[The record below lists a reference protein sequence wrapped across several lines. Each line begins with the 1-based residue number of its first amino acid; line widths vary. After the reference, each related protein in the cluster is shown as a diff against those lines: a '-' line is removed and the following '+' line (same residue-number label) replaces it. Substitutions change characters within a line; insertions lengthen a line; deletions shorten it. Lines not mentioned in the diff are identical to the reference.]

1 MTTRSRSAAAALV
14 VVLAALAMTA
24 ALGGGEPASGAGSA
38 RASDA
43 RAGGKPNQPN
53 IVVVMTDDQT
63 VESMRVMPK
72 VQKLIGD
79 EGVTFDN
86 NFAANPICCPSRSTF
101 LSGQYSHNTG
111 VLRNS
116 VPDGGFASFD
126 NSETL
131 PLWLQ
136 RAGYYTGHIG
146 KYLNGYGAN
155 DPTQVPPGW
164 SEWYGAVDPTTY
176 RMYGY
181 TLNENGNLVT
191 YGDYDTPDPATYQTD
206 VYAKKAEDF
215 IKRRAPAKAPFYLSV
230 APLAPH
236 VEVFKREAAGDDDPP
251 TPTFPNPRPAPR
263 DAGAFKSEGLPR
275 NPDFN
280 EADVS
285 DKPATIRNRPL
296 LSPQATGMARNRYR
310 SRLGSLLAVD
320 DMVGRI
326 VKTLRGTGELN
337 DTVILFL
344 SDNGFFLGEHRIP
357 NGKQFPY
364 ETSIRVPLE
373 IRGPGIPKDQVREQM
388 AANVDL
394 APTILK
400 LAHASAGGPIDG
412 RSLLPLIRN
421 PDLYPGRGIVLEN
434 WCQTDESCF
443 DPANPQTPR
452 YRGVRTDRYAYMR
465 YPDGEQELYDL
476 DRDPYELNSL
486 QNSAKYK
493 PQLAAL
499 SKLLDQLQFCRTEG
513 CRVSPKLTLKASYK
527 RGRLGGGKPCTKSGV
542 TLRVGG
548 GDAGDAVSARFLV
561 PGAKDATDSKRP
573 LRALVPKRQLSGGR
587 KTKLSANVSVLDGR
601 IETVRASVPR
611 SC

>member
-1 MTTRSRSAAAALV
+1 MTKRSRGAAAALTA
-14 VVLAALAMTA
+14 VLAALALTA
-24 ALGGGEPASGAGSA
+24 GSGGSEPASGAPGA
-38 RASDA
+38 PKAH
-43 RAGGKPNQPN
+43 GKDKQPN

-63 VESMRVMPK
+63 VESLRVMPK

-79 EGVTFDN
+79 EGVTFSN

-116 VPDGGFASFD
+116 LPDGGFASFD

-131 PLWLQ
+131 PVWLQ
-136 RAGYYTGHIG
+136 RAGYYTAHIG
-146 KYLNGYGAN
+146 KYLNGYGAS
-155 DPTQVPPGW
+155 DPTQIPPGW

-206 VYAKKAEDF
+206 VYAKKAADF
-215 IKRRAPAKAPFYLSV
+215 IQRRAPKSAPFYLSV

-251 TPTFPNPRPAPR
+251 TPSFPNPRPAPR
-263 DAGAFKSEGLPR
+263 DAGAFKSEGLPH

-285 DKPATIRNRPL
+285 DKPENIRTRPL

-337 DTVILFL
+337 NTVILFL

-357 NGKQFPY
+357 NGKQYPY

-373 IRGPGIPKDQVREQM
+373 IRGPGIPKDEVRAQM

-400 LAHASAGGPIDG
+400 LAHASASGPIDG
-412 RSLLPLIRN
+412 RSLLPLIKD
-421 PDLYPGRGIVLEN
+421 PHLYPGRGIVLEN
-434 WCQTDESCF
+434 WCQTDEKCF
-443 DPANPQTPR
+443 DPDNPMTAR
-452 YRGVRTDRYAYMR
+452 YHGVRTDRYAYMR
-465 YPDGEQELYDL
+465 YPNGEQELYDL
-476 DRDPYELNSL
+476 DRDPYELDSL
-486 QNSAKYK
+486 QNSAKYR

-499 SKLLDQLQFCRTEG
+499 SKLLDQLQSCRTEG
-513 CRVSPKLTLKASYK
+513 CRISPKLTVKASYK
-527 RGRLGGGKPCTKSGV
+527 RGRLGGGKPCVDSDV

-548 GDAGDAVSARFLV
+548 GDAGSAVSARFFIA
-561 PGAKDATDSKRP
+561 GSKDADDEKRP
-573 LRALVPKRQLSGGR
+573 LRLHVRKRQLSGGHVTR
-587 KTKLSANVSVLDGR
+587 VSANVSVLDGR
-601 IETVRASVPR
+601 IETVKESIPRA
-611 SC
+611 C